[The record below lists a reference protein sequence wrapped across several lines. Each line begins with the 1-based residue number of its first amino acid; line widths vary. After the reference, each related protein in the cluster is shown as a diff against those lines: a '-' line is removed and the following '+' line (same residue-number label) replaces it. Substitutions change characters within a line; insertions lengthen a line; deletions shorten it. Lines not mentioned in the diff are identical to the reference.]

1 MGEEMLWE
9 NNVFEAHA
17 TSIKSLPVDIESL
30 DLAPFTYVNKWQQ
43 KFDRIM
49 HPKRNRK
56 HS

>member
-9 NNVFEAHA
+9 NNIFEAHA

-30 DLAPFTYVNKWQQ
+30 DLAPFTYVHKWQQ

-56 HS
+56 HT